1 MALLGSAVLLL
12 ICISTALFLTLFECF
27 MPSQDLTQKYSQ
39 QNMLKGRKRGHEEP
53 QSFFSWF
60 TDQDS
65 GDELGE
71 TIKDEI
77 WPNPLQYFLVCCVV

>member
-1 MALLGSAVLLL
+1 
-12 ICISTALFLTLFECF
+12 
-27 MPSQDLTQKYSQ
+27 
-39 QNMLKGRKRGHEEP
+39 MLKGRKRGHEEP

-65 GDELGE
+65 GDDLGE

-77 WPNPLQYFLVCCVV
+77 WPNPLQYFLVCRSIFSKHDSMHQTLLSVNDALYCFILDYSKNDRT